1 MNVLINHLEPS
12 ITTTVTENVYT
23 SQDFMNITIGL
34 NITDYEFPF
43 GFAFTII
50 DTDFTW
56 PKDLHRIG
64 TPRLSNI
71 GHFFDP
77 VAYIDLDPDN

>member
-23 SQDFMNITIGL
+23 SQDLMNITIGL

-50 DTDFTW
+50 DTDFTF
-56 PKDLHRIG
+56 PKTFTELAPQDYQILVTFLIQLHTSI
-64 TPRLSNI
+64 
-71 GHFFDP
+71 
-77 VAYIDLDPDN
+77 